1 MRQYGDLLIDV
12 IVGELPDILSNEY
25 DPDGQYRA
33 NFMSVHK
40 NMVAELKRD
49 GRREPNYALDWW
61 RSVENSSVVDL
72 RKRRLSLAP
81 LFLDAARAFLSIQAS
96 SASAER
102 LFGDAGYQEGT
113 RRQGTGSPV
122 TEMLLMVR
130 SYVVAH
136 LNSPSRQT
144 GFISNRAQAVKELA
158 EAIATELEEWND

>member
-12 IVGELPDILSNEY
+12 IVGESSDILSNEY

-72 RKRRLSLAP
+72 RKKTAVARSVFPRCRACLPLDTGVLCVCGLSRDG
-81 LFLDAARAFLSIQAS
+81 DAAYGAQL
-96 SASAER
+96 
-102 LFGDAGYQEGT
+102 
-113 RRQGTGSPV
+113 RRCDSKETI
-122 TEMLLMVR
+122 E
-130 SYVVAH
+130 A
-136 LNSPSRQT
+136 
-144 GFISNRAQAVKELA
+144 NR
-158 EAIATELEEWND
+158 IH

>member
-1 MRQYGDLLIDV
+1 M
-12 IVGELPDILSNEY
+12 GELPDILSNEY

-33 NFMSVHK
+33 NFMSVLK

-72 RKRRLSLAP
+72 RERRLSLAP

-113 RRQGTGSPV
+113 RSARNG
-122 TEMLLMVR
+122 L
-130 SYVVAH
+130 
-136 LNSPSRQT
+136 SRD
-144 GFISNRAQAVKELA
+144 GRCCLWCA
-158 EAIATELEEWND
+158 ATSLRI

>member
-25 DPDGQYRA
+25 DPDRQYRA

-61 RSVENSSVVDL
+61 RSVENGSVVDL

-81 LFLDAARAFLSIQAS
+81 LFQDAARAS
-96 SASAER
+96 SRYRRPLR
-102 LFGDAGYQEGT
+102 LQSDSSGTLGT
-113 RRQGTGSPV
+113 RRVLVGK
-122 TEMLLMVR
+122 E
-130 SYVVAH
+130 
-136 LNSPSRQT
+136 
-144 GFISNRAQAVKELA
+144 RALP
-158 EAIATELEEWND
+158 